1 VAALTKPPCWNTK
14 SPDIA
19 AARAPA
25 PSAVCAADSN
35 DGPIALGAF
44 AERNNDRARPTA
56 VCAWAATCSIDTI
69 ALSPRREPLL
79 AENWSPDGLA
89 RLLVAPR
96 GIRIDRRWGIRRV
109 LAPAPGRYKMSYQHR
124 MDKTAKLAGHAESER
139 RGVTMSTVSFR
150 NRDGKLVDV
159 PVVAASRLKNEFGT
173 VFEEAAVGGA
183 VVITKHNTPR
193 AVLLSYAE
201 FEALTAAATP
211 ALDDLSARFD
221 TLLATMQTPEAK
233 AGVAAA
239 FDATPEEL
247 GAAAVRAARA
257 SRRR

>member
-1 VAALTKPPCWNTK
+1 
-14 SPDIA
+14 
-19 AARAPA
+19 
-25 PSAVCAADSN
+25 
-35 DGPIALGAF
+35 
-44 AERNNDRARPTA
+44 
-56 VCAWAATCSIDTI
+56 
-69 ALSPRREPLL
+69 
-79 AENWSPDGLA
+79 
-89 RLLVAPR
+89 
-96 GIRIDRRWGIRRV
+96 
-109 LAPAPGRYKMSYQHR
+109 
-124 MDKTAKLAGHAESER
+124 MDKTSKMAGHAEYER
-139 RGVTMSTVSFR
+139 WESIMSTVSFR

-201 FEALTAAATP
+201 FEALTASATP
-211 ALDDLSARFD
+211 ALDDLSERFD

-247 GAAAVRAARA
+247 GAAAVKAARA